1 MPAPDSSSRFVP
13 GNPVIYRIA
22 VAGSLDPSLSGR
34 LADMSIESCE
44 TGGDERYRVTTLV
57 GPLIDQAQ
65 LAGVLTALFERRL
78 PVLSVEALLDDSSM
92 GTKIET

>member
-1 MPAPDSSSRFVP
+1 
-13 GNPVIYRIA
+13 
-22 VAGSLDPSLSGR
+22 
-34 LADMSIESCE
+34 
-44 TGGDERYRVTTLV
+44 VTTLV

-65 LAGVLTALFERRL
+65 LAGVLRALFERRL

>member
-13 GNPVIYRIA
+13 GNPVVYRIS
-22 VAGSLDPSLSGR
+22 VAGSLAPSLSGR
-34 LADMSIESCE
+34 LGDMSIESSE
-44 TGGDERYRVTTLV
+44 TGGDERSSVTTLV

-65 LAGVLTALFERRL
+65 LAGVLSALFERRL
-78 PVLSVEALLDDSSM
+78 HLLSVEALLDDSST